1 MIKKVIKSLDSSKTS
16 GPDCIQVVGL
26 KNCEHELSYMLA
38 ELLHMWVMESS
49 FPGCWM
55 VSPVVP
61 EK

>member
-1 MIKKVIKSLDSSKTS
+1 MIRKVIKSLDSSKTS
-16 GPDCIQVVGL
+16 GPDCIRVVGL

-38 ELLHMWVMESS
+38 ELLNMGVMESS